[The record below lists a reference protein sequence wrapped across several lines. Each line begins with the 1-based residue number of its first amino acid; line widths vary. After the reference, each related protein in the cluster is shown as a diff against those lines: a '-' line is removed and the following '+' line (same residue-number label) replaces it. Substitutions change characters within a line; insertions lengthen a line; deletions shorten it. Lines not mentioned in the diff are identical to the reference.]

1 MTSKP
6 KGAILDWSLPERFRV
21 HRLPEKLAANGW
33 RTLLQFWGNLINNY
47 SFYDRD
53 TIESDVPYWYG
64 ERPLTGLLAA
74 AAWMMPD
81 GWSLEEFSTVRGEGK
96 KSGRGRGDLWI
107 GWGKT
112 TYTIEAKISWCA
124 DGPGEAHRDILKKI
138 RRAAGQLVTLK
149 AEYAPG
155 TKIALCYAVPY
166 FIPSTSTDCDKDA
179 NRFFKAL
186 TASFKGPDCILA
198 SYLHPKPP
206 TDPEDRQKHIYP
218 GVLLVGK
225 VQESLEAG

>member
-1 MTSKP
+1 MTSRP
-6 KGAILDWSLPERFRV
+6 KGTILDWSLTERFTV
-21 HRLPEKLAANGW
+21 HCLPEGLAANGW
-33 RTLLQFWGNLINNY
+33 RTLLQFWGNLINTY
-47 SFYDRD
+47 SFYD
-53 TIESDVPYWYG
+53 EVPNEPDVPYWYG

-74 AAWMMPD
+74 AAWMMPE

-124 DGPGEAHRDILKKI
+124 GNSKDSAQDIRKKLQLAARQLRTLD
-138 RRAAGQLVTLK
+138 RR
-149 AEYAPG
+149 YAPG
-155 TKIALCYAVPY
+155 IHVALCYAVPY
-166 FIPSTSTDCDKDA
+166 FVPSTSTGCEKDA

-186 TASFKGPDCILA
+186 TASFTGPDCILA
-198 SYLHPKPP
+198 SYHHPKPP

-225 VQESLEAG
+225 IQESAEAG